1 MTADQKIKMQ
11 TVTPYLMVDDAA
23 SAMAFYSVVFG
34 ATEDMRLK
42 RPDGKIMHAQMNI
55 GNSIIMLA
63 DGAPGAPQDDWMR
76 VPLSLYILVEDV
88 DAVFKK
94 AKALDI
100 TVIREP
106 QDEFYGSRVAVF
118 IDPFGHMW
126 SVATPREKL
135 SLAEMEKRGA
145 DLFKE

>member
-1 MTADQKIKMQ
+1 MSADQKIKMQ
-11 TVTPYLMVDDAA
+11 TVTPYLMVRDAA
-23 SAMAFYSVVFG
+23 GAMAFYSTVFG

-63 DGAPGAPQDDWMR
+63 DGSPGAPEAEWMN
-76 VPLSLYILVEDV
+76 VPLSLYILVPDV

-94 AKALDI
+94 ARALDAQ
-100 TVIREP
+100 VVREP

-118 IDPFGHMW
+118 TDPFGHMW

-135 SLAEMEKRGA
+135 SLEEMERRGA
-145 DLFKE
+145 ELFK